1 MANIYEIT
9 GNYLQVQELIE
20 QGELD
25 AEMLQDTLEAIEGEI
40 EVKADGYAK
49 IMKNLQKDIDGLK
62 AEEKRIADRRK
73 AIENHIKSLKLN
85 LESAMIA
92 TGKKKFKTDLFGF
105 GIQKN
110 PASLAIEEGTEIPAD
125 FIKVVESV
133 DKTAL
138 KKAVKDGLEIDGV
151 SLVQTESL
159 RIR

>member
-73 AIENHIKSLKLN
+73 VIENHIKSLKLN
-85 LESAMIA
+85 LEGAMIA

-125 FIKVVESV
+125 FIKVVESI